1 MPPYVSPLRDA
12 QAAATRRRIL
22 TAAAQAFTES
32 GYAGTSLAAIARRAG
47 VSTETV
53 KQNGPK
59 AALVMD
65 AFDLAFAGA
74 MGEGPL
80 HHRELGEQAAPLRGE
95 EFLAFHLGWIARAN
109 ASISSLW
116 PRLLEAAASDP
127 AVARRYATQQEN
139 RRYDML
145 RSIEAYRDRD
155 LCRSTRPDDELA
167 AEFSFL
173 ISPEGY
179 VQLVVESGWSDEAY
193 LAWLTRAVRRLILAD
208 EEPYNGETAA
218 ESVRA

>member
-12 QAAATRRRIL
+12 QAAATRHRIL
-22 TAAAQAFTES
+22 TAAGEAFARS
-32 GYAGTSLAAIARRAG
+32 GYSGTSLAAIARRAG

-59 AALVMD
+59 AALLLD
-65 AFDLAFAGA
+65 AFDLAFAGS

-116 PRLLEAAASDP
+116 PRLLEAAAADP
-127 AVARRYATQQEN
+127 AVAKRYAIQQEN
-139 RRYDML
+139 RRYDMV
-145 RSIEAYRDRD
+145 RSIEAYRDRG
-155 LCRSTRPDDELA
+155 LCRSPGADEELA

-179 VQLVVESGWSDEAY
+179 IQLVTESGWSHEAY
-193 LAWLTRAVRRLILAD
+193 LAWLTRAVRRLILD
-208 EEPYNGETAA
+208 D
-218 ESVRA
+218 

>member
-12 QAAATRRRIL
+12 QAAATRQRIL
-22 TAAAQAFTES
+22 TAAGEAFSGS
-32 GYAGTSLAAIARRAG
+32 GYSGTSLASIARRAD

-59 AALVMD
+59 AALLLD
-65 AFDLAFAGA
+65 AFDLAFAGT

-80 HHRELGEQAAPLRGE
+80 HHRELGEQAAPLQGE

-109 ASISSLW
+109 SSISRLW
-116 PRLLEAAASDP
+116 SRLLEAAASDP
-127 AVARRYATQQEN
+127 AVAKRYAAQQEN

-145 RSIEAYRDRD
+145 RSIEAYRDKG
-155 LCRSTRPDDELA
+155 LCRSSRPDEELA

-179 VQLVVESGWSDEAY
+179 IQLVIESGWSHDAY
-193 LAWLTRAVRRLILAD
+193 LAWLTRAVRRLVL
-208 EEPYNGETAA
+208 EG
-218 ESVRA
+218 